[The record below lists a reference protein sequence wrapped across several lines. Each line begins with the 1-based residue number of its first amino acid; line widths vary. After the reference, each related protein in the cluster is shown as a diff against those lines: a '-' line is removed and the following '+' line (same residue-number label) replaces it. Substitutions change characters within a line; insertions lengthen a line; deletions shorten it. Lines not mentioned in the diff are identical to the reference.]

1 MSQNK
6 DQLNEAIDQI
16 QAAADKCGI
25 ELNFGMQEETSKSSF
40 NMSMNKK
47 DKAVCWLSLKINI
60 KEKIGCKFSVNT
72 K

>member
-1 MSQNK
+1 MMSQNK

-16 QAAADKCGI
+16 QATADKCGI

-47 DKAVCWLSLKINI
+47 DKAVC
-60 KEKIGCKFSVNT
+60 
-72 K
+72 